1 MEYEAGL
8 ASCSPYPGPRVE
20 ELADLPVVVVVVHGG
35 QVHGV
40 RVHSRSGQEVTGH
53 CRMGGLVSE
62 TVELDSSRNILS
74 SFHRC
79 RVNSAVSAVHNLDST
94 EILLDGG

>member
-1 MEYEAGL
+1 M

-40 RVHSRSGQEVTGH
+40 RVHSRLGQEVTGH
-53 CRMGGLVSE
+53 CRMGGQVSE
-62 TVELDSSRNILS
+62 TVELDSSWNILS

-79 RVNSAVSAVHNLDST
+79 RVYEYIVSKKTKEGA
-94 EILLDGG
+94 